1 MINYS
6 NIKFTDLITGCDS
19 GFGFELANRLDELGL
34 HVFAG
39 CLFPEGDGAKALKK
53 STSNRLHVVP
63 MDVTSDESVDKA
75 LKYVTQKIKDNKLW
89 AVVCNAGIN
98 DGSEI
103 FWTSLD
109 KIQRI
114 MDINAFGV
122 IRVTKAFLPLLCKSK
137 GRVIAVCSAS
147 SNYTYRGMVPYCMSK
162 HAAKSF
168 CDGLRLEMY
177 HFGVKVVTIEPWMY
191 R

>member
-63 MDVTSDESVDKA
+63 MDVTSDE
-75 LKYVTQKIKDNKLW
+75 KLW